1 MLEQGSQS
9 EFAKQ
14 YGYSKA
20 AVTQFKQAGRLVF
33 KSPGILDFAAS
44 KQKIYDTSD
53 IARKASTDRHE
64 KVRKEKGIQQQD
76 KTENYD
82 TGNAFHN
89 AKTVREKY
97 LALQV
102 KLDYET
108 NLGRM
113 VEKSQVE
120 KIIFERARQ
129 FRDGLITCKHRIS
142 PELAGIESSKD
153 IENILDRE
161 FRILLAGFAKLPVV
175 E

>member
-1 MLEQGSQS
+1 MLEYGSQS

-33 KSPGILDFAAS
+33 KSPGVLDFAAS

-53 IARKASTDRHE
+53 IARKASTERHKRE
-64 KVRKEKGIQQQD
+64 RKEKGIAEPER
-76 KTENYD
+76 TENYD

-97 LALQV
+97 LALQA

-108 NLGRM
+108 NLGQM

-129 FRDGLITCKHRIS
+129 FRDGLSTLSMRLSPQLASLDDVSEIQALLNKEHRMILEVFS
-142 PELAGIESSKD
+142 KFPVIE
-153 IENILDRE
+153 
-161 FRILLAGFAKLPVV
+161 
-175 E
+175 

>member
-1 MLEQGSQS
+1 MLEYGSQS

-33 KSPGILDFAAS
+33 KSPGVLDFAAS
-44 KQKIYDTSD
+44 RQKIYDTSD
-53 IARKASTDRHE
+53 LARKASTERHKRE
-64 KVRKEKGIQQQD
+64 RKEKGITEPE

-97 LALQV
+97 LALQA
-102 KLDYET
+102 KLDYEV
-108 NLGRM
+108 NLGLM
-113 VEKSQVE
+113 VEKAQIE

-129 FRDGLITCKHRIS
+129 FRDGMITNNRRVA
-142 PELAGIESSKD
+142 PELAGLSSIPE

-161 FRILLAGFAKLPVV
+161 SRLLLEAFSKLPVV